1 MTHDSL
7 CPLVQPA
14 ADDSSW
20 CFCPRLRAARAD
32 ERNQLLARIDELHP
46 ICAEPSV
53 TFTRQ
58 GCTCA
63 NGIATVRAI
72 IEESA

>member
-1 MTHDSL
+1 MNHHPL
-7 CPLVQPA
+7 CPTQRQGDLAP
-14 ADDSSW
+14 W
-20 CFCPRLRAARAD
+20 CFCPMLEAARD
-32 ERNQLLARIDELHP
+32 HERSRILTELDALHP

-63 NGIATVRAI
+63 NGINIARQMVQGQP
-72 IEESA
+72 